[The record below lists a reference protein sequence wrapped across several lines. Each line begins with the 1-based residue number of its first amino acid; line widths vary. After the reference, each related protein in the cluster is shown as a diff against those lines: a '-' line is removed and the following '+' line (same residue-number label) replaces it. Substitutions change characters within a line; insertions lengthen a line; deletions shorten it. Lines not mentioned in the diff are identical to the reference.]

1 MSIRGPRQVSPEQ
14 FVDAAAAMRPD
25 MLTALADDVNAGA
38 NRKRAAASVKRTAKW
53 LDACLAA
60 WVAAGMTAPLLAPV
74 TGALH
79 AEQRALSARQAAARD
94 GVAGF
99 ALTGNSFAL
108 NLLRPIDMLDSRHEA
123 TEP

>member
-1 MSIRGPRQVSPEQ
+1 MLTKACPQAELAAPVPKSIRGSRQVSPEQ
-14 FVDAAAAMRPD
+14 YVDAAAAMRPD
-25 MLTALADDVNAGA
+25 MLTALADDVNAAA

-60 WVAAGMTAPLLAPV
+60 WAAAGMNAPLLAPV

-99 ALTGNSFAL
+99 ALTGTGL
-108 NLLRPIDMLDSRHEA
+108 
-123 TEP
+123 